1 MTYEITRTGKPL
13 APAAGNLFD
22 PAQTEL
28 IAEDF
33 LPLLQSETTCIE
45 RIVSHGTASPPGFWF
60 DQPDDEW
67 VMVVSGKAELAFED
81 GKQLLMQAGDWVT
94 IPAHSRHRIESTTA
108 DTVWL
113 AVHIRRLPATI
124 SCA

>member
-1 MTYEITRTGKPL
+1 MTYEIPRTGKPL
-13 APAAGNLFD
+13 QAAAGNLFD
-22 PAQTEL
+22 AAHTEL
-28 IAEDF
+28 TAEEF

-81 GKQLLMQAGDWVT
+81 GRQLVMQAGDWIT
-94 IPAHSRHRIESTTA
+94 IPAHSRHRVESTTA
-108 DTVWL
+108 DTIWL
-113 AVHIRRLPATI
+113 AVHIRRLPATF